1 MGVSNEDFEKLLISL
16 ITGRIEFLLDIED
29 LAFEV
34 RVVIDSI
41 GHLFIGVTYG
51 SRTSIA

>member
-1 MGVSNEDFEKLLISL
+1 MGASNEDFDKLLISL

-41 GHLFIGVTYG
+41 GHLFISVTDS